1 MLAAKSKINLDNIIL
16 DQKEKELWKLL
27 WKHKKKEELES
38 LNLESFFNDY
48 KNVIERFRKIFSIGK
63 EIETMCTNKQ
73 KEELYRTLWR
83 EVDYIINNYTYTLS
97 NWFWKDYENT
107 KKQYLRLIKTLNK
120 YFIEQVSFLKE
131 KRYCYHV
138 PLNISIEWNSIEF
151 INQFLQ
157 DLTFLFSVE
166 DSYLKTHQIE
176 FVSEIISNNIESF
189 FYNTL
194 SNPKLSNE
202 EKIENIVNYF
212 RENIEDN
219 YFFPIREKVAQI
231 LWEVFAYNTIWY
243 EIFEKLIK
251 RKDWKINKN
260 IRLHFIKK
268 YPDIDQI
275 IEFVE
280 ENELWFRSTIA
291 FLDRLKNE
299 INQSYNEEYLNLYK
313 KYLEVLRKLPQDKEK
328 KQLLQDFDN
337 RHNSVSFEVAKT
349 NSKNIKNLEN
359 NWNSLIS
366 KLESKTPYRLIK
378 EDLEKTQK
386 IDEKILSSIFRNYP
400 IFVIRNILSL
410 ENFKNLWK
418 KVIEKAI
425 SDINN
430 ISKILYLANYFE
442 KERNIKIEREK
453 LLKILTD
460 LAKNF
465 YDVVN
470 IIWNPIFDGYK
481 LNILNNWK
489 LNKQKATIFFKLL
502 LKSWDKN
509 LLFQNTELAQKIVD
523 QVNKNDIK
531 IQFIG
536 TNIIKIYQWKKF
548 ILSVSI

>member
-1 MLAAKSKINLDNIIL
+1 MVENL
-16 DQKEKELWKLL
+16 
-27 WKHKKKEELES
+27 S
-38 LNLESFFNDY
+38 
-48 KNVIERFRKIFSIGK
+48 
-63 EIETMCTNKQ
+63 
-73 KEELYRTLWR
+73 
-83 EVDYIINNYTYTLS
+83 
-97 NWFWKDYENT
+97 
-107 KKQYLRLIKTLNK
+107 
-120 YFIEQVSFLKE
+120 
-131 KRYCYHV
+131 
-138 PLNISIEWNSIEF
+138 
-151 INQFLQ
+151 
-157 DLTFLFSVE
+157 
-166 DSYLKTHQIE
+166 
-176 FVSEIISNNIESF
+176 
-189 FYNTL
+189 
-194 SNPKLSNE
+194 
-202 EKIENIVNYF
+202 
-212 RENIEDN
+212 
-219 YFFPIREKVAQI
+219 
-231 LWEVFAYNTIWY
+231 
-243 EIFEKLIK
+243 IK

-299 INQSYNEEYLNLYK
+299 INQSYNEEYVNLYK
-313 KYLEVLRKLPQDKEK
+313 KYLEYLKNLPQDKEK
-328 KQLLQDFDN
+328 NQLLQDFDN

-378 EDLEKTQK
+378 EDLEKAQK
-386 IDEKILSSIFRNYP
+386 IDEKILSSIFKNYS
-400 IFVIRNILSL
+400 IFIIGNILSL

-425 SDINN
+425 FDTKN

-442 KERNIKIEREK
+442 KEKNIKIEREK
-453 LLKILTD
+453 SLKILTD

-470 IIWNPIFDGYK
+470 IIWNPIFNGYE

-509 LLFQNTELAQKIVD
+509 LLFQNTELAQKIVN
-523 QVNKNDIK
+523 QVNENNIK
-531 IQFIG
+531 IQFIE